1 MLLAGQSIEI
11 SLSCLHL
18 HYRVQMFFGAG
29 IPRAVTS
36 VEDSNGVMQALF
48 APFPETT
55 FPRTLNAASPAGLMP
70 APLACRVPL
79 PQSQYQHARR
89 LFQTCFA
96 QKRQPLHMIFTH
108 FWSQLCRHHG
118 QLALLQSFFSQASG
132 IQLGTDCLSLLL
144 GTLAFLSAKTGQ

>member
-1 MLLAGQSIEI
+1 MFKPGVTLNI
-11 SLSCLHL
+11 SGTSAE
-18 HYRVQMFFGAG
+18 VAAMPG

-36 VEDSNGVMQALF
+36 VEDSIGVMQALF

-96 QKRQPLHMIFTH
+96 QKR
-108 FWSQLCRHHG
+108 
-118 QLALLQSFFSQASG
+118 
-132 IQLGTDCLSLLL
+132 
-144 GTLAFLSAKTGQ
+144 